1 MKTKDWLNHFET
13 NQSNVLAIKP
23 DAYRLSDEERS
34 RITSSIQSF
43 QLGESSEGNILRE
56 QAKTYSEQID
66 RPEYLRSIEYLI
78 KEENRHSSYLLT
90 FMRGHKIPQL
100 RRGWNDSC
108 FRFLRRLAGIEQS
121 ARVLVTAEI
130 IAMTYYSCLGS
141 ATRSP
146 VLKEVCQRMCDEE
159 KTHVA
164 FQMHHIH
171 EMNFRK
177 HGLLGALANLAHF
190 MLLLVTLIFVWSEH
204 SRVLRSQHTFASFVK
219 KVCHDFIE
227 VNFEGQLSAAKTLV
241 DEGYLSKEALCT
253 ATHQ

>member
-13 NQSNVLAIKP
+13 NHSNVLAIKP
-23 DAYRLSDEERS
+23 DTYRLTDDERS

-43 QLGESSEGNILRE
+43 QLGESSEGHILRE
-56 QAKTYSEQID
+56 QARTYSEQID
-66 RPEYLRSIEYLI
+66 RPEYLRSIEHLI
-78 KEENRHSSYLLT
+78 KEENRHSSYLLS
-90 FMRGHKIPQL
+90 FMRVHKIPQL

-141 ATRSP
+141 ATQSP
-146 VLKEVCQRMCDEE
+146 VLKEICQRMCDEE
-159 KTHVA
+159 KSHVS
-164 FQMHHIH
+164 FQMQHIH

-190 MLLLVTLIFVWSEH
+190 VLLLTALLFVWTEH
-204 SRVLRSQHTFASFVK
+204 RQVLRSQHTFKSFVK
-219 KVCHDFIE
+219 KVCRDFIE
-227 VNFEGQLSAAKTLV
+227 VNYEGQLSAAQTLV

-253 ATHQ
+253 PAHQ